1 MTKKIK
7 KIKVP
12 NKTLYK
18 MQKNKFQEYKIC
30 LKASKIEI
38 QTKTFKDVNYDVDKT
53 EENCIKFLTGNKTL

>member
-1 MTKKIK
+1 
-7 KIKVP
+7 
-12 NKTLYK
+12 